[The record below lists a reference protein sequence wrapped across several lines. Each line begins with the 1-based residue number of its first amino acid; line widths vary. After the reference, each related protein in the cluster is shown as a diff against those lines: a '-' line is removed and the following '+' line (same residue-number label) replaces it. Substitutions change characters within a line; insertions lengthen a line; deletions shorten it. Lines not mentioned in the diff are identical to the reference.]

1 MSAFDLLLFDFDG
14 VLFETNRAKSRAF
27 ADALAEYPADKVHEF
42 VAYHH
47 ANGGISRYIK
57 LRYFF
62 EEMLKMPNSE
72 AEQAAAAERF
82 GVLCNEYQA
91 NSPML
96 PGAKAFLFAAHAAG
110 IPLMILSG
118 GRSDEIKLLLV
129 REALGHC
136 FVDVLGNEQSKLE
149 HAATRITPN
158 YAKVCF
164 FGDSQYDMQTAQT
177 NGYQFC
183 FISAVTDWPEGAS
196 IAASHGHSV
205 AADFCD
211 ASVTALIASAAH

>member
-1 MSAFDLLLFDFDG
+1 MSTFDLLLFDFDG

-27 ADALAEYPADKVHEF
+27 ADALADYPTDKVQEF

-57 LRYFF
+57 LRHFF
-62 EEMLKMPNSE
+62 EDMLKMPNSE
-72 AEQAAAAERF
+72 VAQAAAAERF

-96 PGAKAFLFAAHAAG
+96 PGAKDFLFAAHAAG
-110 IPLMILSG
+110 IPMIILSG
-118 GRSDEIKLLLV
+118 GRSDEIRPLLA
-129 REALGHC
+129 RESLSHC
-136 FVDVLGNEQSKLE
+136 FLDVLGNEQSKLE
-149 HAATRITPN
+149 HAAQRITPN
-158 YAKVCF
+158 YDTVCF
-164 FGDSQYDMQTAQT
+164 FGDSQYDMQTAQA

-196 IAASHGHSV
+196 IAASHGHRV

-211 ASVTALIASAAH
+211 ASVSALIACAAH